1 MLLARLLN
9 PVVTT
14 GAFDIID
21 ADGHAH
27 RVGKGTPTLALR
39 LHDKAVQ
46 RDLVINPRMRFG
58 EAYMD
63 GRLSIDGGTM
73 YDFLDVLCSGPEN
86 VQGVL
91 GTIQEALGPMLR
103 VAQQHNPLKRSRKNV
118 AHHYDLSREFFAL
131 FLDRDMQYSCAYFPT
146 PETSLDDAQEAKKR
160 HIASKLLLRPGMRV
174 LDIGC
179 GWGGMALYLARTTG
193 ADVTGITLST
203 EQLAV
208 ARERA
213 AKAGLSDRVRFELRD
228 YRLMGGT
235 FDRIVSV
242 GMFEHVG
249 KPHYGAFFAKVRELL
264 ADDGVALLHAIGRSD
279 GPGATNP
286 WMRKYIFPGGYSPAL
301 SEVIPA
307 VEKAGLWSTDVEIL
321 RLHYAETLRHW
332 RERFLARW
340 DEAKAMY
347 DERFCRMW
355 ELYLAGSEIAF
366 RYQGHMVFQVQ
377 LARSVTAVP
386 MTRDY
391 MVNTER
397 ALLHPTPVAVPQP
410 VDNEPRRH
418 AS

>member
-21 ADGHAH
+21 ADGRAH

-58 EAYMD
+58 EAYME

-91 GTIQEALGPMLR
+91 GTLQEALGPVLR

-228 YRLMGGT
+228 YRLMEGT

-301 SEVIPA
+301 SEVIPE
-307 VEKAGLWSTDVEIL
+307 VEKAKLWNTDVEIL